1 MLPTRTSALIALL
14 VFTVHLAA
22 SDLADDAAVILQ
34 QNCTGCHGAD
44 KQMGNLDLRTLESAL
59 EGGERGLAVD
69 PGNAAESRLYKFI
82 AGIEKPYMPPG
93 KRLPAEDVEIIRKW
107 IDDGAKVNHSEKS
120 DAKPKPASAINA
132 KMEERVITEADR
144 KYWAFVA
151 PVRAPLPVVGTSNPV
166 DAFILATLQSKQL
179 KPAGPADRRSL
190 IRRAYLDLTGLPP
203 ASEKVQAFLND
214 RSPNSFPKVVEE
226 LLASPHYGE
235 RWGRHWLDTIR
246 YADSGGFEYD
256 RDRDNAWRF
265 RDYVIKA
272 FNDDKPYSQFIQEQ
286 IAGDEIAPDSYEG
299 RIATGYL
306 RLGLENNLK
315 NEQTR
320 LDELD
325 DLVATTSNT
334 FLGLTVGCARCH
346 NHKFDPIAQK
356 DYYRMQAVFFPTRAI
371 EYPLVT
377 KEEVAKFEA
386 EQKHVTDL
394 QAPLKSQLKEI
405 EKPYKEKLIAE
416 KRGKLPEYVLLALKT
431 PAAQRTEG
439 QKLNATQVE
448 KTLTVEP
455 KEILAVMNEAD
466 LDRHKRVTK
475 QIADLDE
482 QRPKPLPTAM
492 AMTEKGREAPPSYF
506 LYRGS
511 AGAKGSLMKPGVVAV
526 ASHGEWPFP
535 EPPTAAKTSWRRR
548 GLAAW
553 IAGAENP
560 LTARVMVNRIWQH
573 HFGEGI
579 VRTPNNFG
587 KMGERPTHPELL
599 DWLATEFVKQNW
611 SIKAIHRLI
620 MNSETYQRSS
630 DDVAANLES
639 DGENRYFWRMPRQRL
654 EAEGIRD
661 SMMAVAGNLD
671 LKVGGPAT
679 HPYIDP
685 ALFQSSSKRTW
696 LGKPDTDPETWRRGV
711 YIFSKRSIPLP
722 MLDVFDKPDSVGSC
736 ARRNRSTIAPQALIL
751 MNNNFVLMEARMFA
765 ERLRREAGDNPAAQA
780 NLAFQLALSRPPSH
794 SESATAVAF
803 IRGNAQ
809 GLVDFCQTVLNL
821 NEFVYIP

>member
-1 MLPTRTSALIALL
+1 MRKSALLTAFLL
-14 VFTVHLAA
+14 AAQLSA
-22 SDLADDAAVILQ
+22 SDLADDAALVLQ

-59 EGGERGLAVD
+59 EGGERGLAVE
-69 PGNAAESRLYKFI
+69 PGKSAESRLYKFV
-82 AGIEKPYMPPG
+82 AGLEKPYMPPG
-93 KRLPAEDVEIIRKW
+93 KRLPAEDIETIRKW
-107 IDDGAKVNHSEKS
+107 IDAGAKVNSKENAQAAPKEK
-120 DAKPKPASAINA
+120 APVINT
-132 KMEERVITEADR
+132 KLESRTITPQDR
-144 KYWAFVA
+144 QYWAFVPPA
-151 PVRAPLPVVGTSNPV
+151 HPPLPLVGTTNPI
-166 DAFILATLQSKQL
+166 DAFVLATLQTKKL

-203 ASEKVQAFLND
+203 TPANVQAFLND
-214 RSPNSFPKVVEE
+214 HSPNAFSNLVEE

-235 RWGRHWLDTIR
+235 RWGRHWLDTVR

-256 RDRDNAWRF
+256 RDRDNAWRY

-272 FNDDKPYSQFIQEQ
+272 FNDDKPYNQFVQEQ
-286 IAGDEIAPDSYEG
+286 IAGDEIDPKSFEG

-320 LDELD
+320 MDELD

-356 DYYRMQAVFFPTRAI
+356 DYYRMQAVFFSTKAV
-371 EYPLVT
+371 EYPLVG
-377 KEEVAKFEA
+377 EEQLNGFKAAQAHITE
-386 EQKHVTDL
+386 L
-394 QAPLKSQLKEI
+394 QAPLKAKLTES
-405 EKPYKEKLIAE
+405 EKPYKERLIAE
-416 KRGKLPEYVLLALKT
+416 KKSKLPEYVLLALKT
-431 PAAQRTEG
+431 PLEQRTEG
-439 QKLNATQVE
+439 QKLNAEQVE
-448 KTLTVEP
+448 KTLTADL
-455 KEILAVMNEAD
+455 KEILAVMPEAEQK
-466 LDRHKRVTK
+466 HHQQVSKE
-475 QIADLDE
+475 IADLDE
-482 QRPKPLPTAM
+482 KRPQPLPTAM
-492 AMTEKGREAPPSYF
+492 AITEKGREAMPSYF

-511 AGAKGSLMKPGVVAV
+511 PGSKGSLMKPGVIAV
-526 ASHGEWPFP
+526 ASQADWQFP
-535 EPPTAAKTSWRRR
+535 EPPAGATTTWRRR

-553 IAGAENP
+553 IASPENP

-587 KMGERPTHPELL
+587 KMGERPTHPEML

-611 SIKAIHRLI
+611 SVKAMHRLL
-620 MNSETYQRSS
+620 MNSETYQRAS
-630 DDVAANLES
+630 DDVAANLEI

-661 SMMAVAGNLD
+661 SMMAAAGNLD
-671 LKVGGPAT
+671 LLVGGSAV

-696 LGKPDTDPETWRRGV
+696 VGKPDTDPETWRRSV
-711 YIFSKRSIPLP
+711 YVFSKRSIPLP
-722 MLDVFDKPDSVGSC
+722 MLEVFDKPDSVGSC

-751 MNNNFVLMEARMFA
+751 MNNSFVLLEAEIFA
-765 ERLRREAGDNPAAQA
+765 GRLRREAGNDPAAQA

-794 SESATAVAF
+794 SESERAVTF
-803 IRGNAQ
+803 IRGDAKA
-809 GLVDFCQTVLNL
+809 LVDFCQTILNL
-821 NEFVYIP
+821 NEFAYIP